1 MFVSRKKYNQ
11 LCMLIS
17 ELTLNYMKQREEYAE
32 LKKELAELKD
42 QLKPIQDF
50 MNEHAENVLES
61 EREFLKQQRTIT
73 EGIKNIVNYDPF
85 AKKER

>member
-17 ELTLNYMKQREEYAE
+17 ELTLNYMNQREEYAE

-50 MNEHAENVLES
+50 IFQPTLPVRGATAIM
-61 EREFLKQQRTIT
+61 
-73 EGIKNIVNYDPF
+73 Y
-85 AKKER
+85 KK